1 MRPDATMGWTGT
13 ARLGLVQAA
22 LGAVVVLATSTMNR
36 VMTVELALPA
46 VLPGALVALHYGVQV
61 IRPRM
66 GHGSDVGGRRTPWIV
81 GGMALLAAGAVA
93 AALAIGWTAHHP
105 AAGLLFAV
113 LAYAAIG
120 VGVGTSGTALLAL
133 LAKQVRPDRRPAAAT
148 LVWVM
153 MIAGF
158 AVTAGTA
165 GHYLD
170 PFTPARLLAVT
181 AAVAGT
187 ALALTI
193 LAVWGVEDRGAG
205 ATTLPASARPA
216 FGRALAQVWADSQ
229 ARRFTLFVF
238 VSMLAYSAQELVLEP
253 FAGAVFG
260 LTPGATA
267 ELTGLQHAGALC
279 GMLLVAAAGS
289 VRPKSLRVSMRVW
302 TVGGCLASAVMLAVL
317 AASSLAG
324 PAWPLRES
332 VFGLGAANG
341 AFAVAAIGA
350 MMQLAGADGRARE
363 GVRIGLWGAAQAVA
377 FAAGGLAGTGSSD
390 LAREA
395 LGSPALAFAAVFA
408 AEAGLFLLAA
418 YQATRVFRF
427 PVARTAR
434 PAIPAGRSRAAL
446 TGEG

>member
-1 MRPDATMGWTGT
+1 MSGRAPMGWAGT

-22 LGAVVVLATSTMNR
+22 LGGIVVLATSTMNR

-46 VLPGALVALHYGVQV
+46 VLPGALVALHYAVQV
-61 IRPRM
+61 VRPRM

-93 AALAIGWTAHHP
+93 AALAIGWTAQHP
-105 AAGLLFAV
+105 VAGILLAV

-133 LAKQVRPDRRPAAAT
+133 LAEQVRPDRRPAAAT
-148 LVWVM
+148 LVWIM
-153 MIAGF
+153 MILGI
-158 AVTAGTA
+158 AVTAGA
-165 GHYLD
+165 ASRCLD
-170 PFTPARLLAVT
+170 PFSPARLLAVT
-181 AAVAGT
+181 ATVAAI

-193 LAVWGVEDRGAG
+193 LAVWGVEDRAPGA
-205 ATTLPASARPA
+205 ALPAAARPA
-216 FGRALAQVWADSQ
+216 FARALAQVWADAQ

-267 ELTGLQHAGALC
+267 GLTGLQHAGALC
-279 GMLLVAAAGS
+279 GMLLVAVAGS
-289 VRPKSLRVSMRVW
+289 VRSRSTRASMRLW
-302 TVGGCLASAVMLAVL
+302 TVGGCLASAAMLVAL
-317 AASSLAG
+317 AATGLAG
-324 PAWPLRES
+324 PVGAMRAAVL
-332 VFGLGAANG
+332 GLGLANG
-341 AFAVAAIGA
+341 AFAVSAIGA

-363 GVRIGLWGAAQAVA
+363 GVRIGLWGAAQALA
-377 FAAGGLAGTGSSD
+377 FAAGGLIGTAGSD
-390 LAREA
+390 LARGL
-395 LGSPALAFAAVFA
+395 LGSPAAAFAAVFA

-418 YQATRVFRF
+418 VQAARVFRTRA
-427 PVARTAR
+427 ARAAR
-434 PAIPAGRSRAAL
+434 PARQAGRRQAVL